1 MSHSNFVCRWSR
13 VLRTGF
19 IATALA
25 LSAANASGQTLPYT
39 EDFVGQANNDQTVTT
54 ADWGITS
61 VGILQLGS
69 DVSLENLAIAGAVMG
84 DGTDGPHLSRGIA
97 LGDFDGD
104 GDLDAVVVNSG
115 NEVNLIYINS
125 AGAFSSAPVALGTS
139 AENSYSVDVC
149 DLDLD
154 GDLDIVVGNFQA
166 PNVYHLNDGAGNFGP
181 AQEIHASA
189 GRTWPIKC
197 VDVDGDG
204 DMDVIEGQDQA
215 RVNRLYRNSKA
226 DNGNLDFSGE
236 DIGLDAFSTRSL
248 VFGDVNDD
256 GNVDMITGD
265 YGSTNHLYY
274 GDGSGGF
281 LDSVEVQP
289 GQSWNTFALALADL
303 NGDGALDLV
312 EGRQRDAGDLNGETL
327 VYMNNLSGG
336 FLAPT
341 VVAGSNTLHTTVALL
356 TLDFDRDGDIDIIEG
371 NNGSWD
377 DDGDGGTTPEV
388 AQPNRLFLND
398 GLGVFT
404 LQDELTIATNNEQTY
419 SMAAGDIDGDGI
431 LDFVAGNQ
439 TGENATYSLGG
450 DVSANPAVV
459 QLQSVAQSTR
469 LDDGSESNRFA
480 RLTVDPANISVPAG
494 AQLSFF
500 LSGDGGTTFVPAP
513 LDRPVE
519 FDGPQSG
526 PFLWRAEMSAA
537 SSLPGKRP
545 TVSELTVA
553 LGNGFPIFEGPDSF
567 SGTQGSVIQ
576 VQVDFRDPD
585 GDRLSYSLD
594 GLPAQTG
601 LSIDPDT
608 GIISGTVSSA
618 DEAALPIT
626 LSARAFD
633 GVRLRSGT
641 ITFNSGAANQ
651 PPVLDQEIADQTVT
665 EGDTVSIDVSGSF
678 SDPDGDALTFTQTG
692 LPASMA
698 ISGAGVIT
706 GTPIAADVG
715 TPTVTV
721 TATDP
726 GGASVSDT
734 FTLTVNAANQ
744 SPVVDT
750 AIGNQTATAGTAT
763 NINVSGSFSDPDGD
777 MLTFTATGLPAS
789 LSISTA
795 GVISGTPAAADVGT
809 VSITVT
815 ATDPS
820 AATAMDTFSLTVN
833 AAPAPPPPPPPP
845 PKKSGGGS
853 IGFLELAAALLLFGF
868 QLTAR
873 RRRRTR

>member
-1 MSHSNFVCRWSR
+1 MSDSNFVGRWSR
-13 VLRTGF
+13 GLQTGF
-19 IATALA
+19 IATTLV
-25 LSAANASGQTLPYT
+25 LSAAIASAQTLPYS
-39 EDFVGQANNDQTVTT
+39 EDFLDQGASDLALTT

-69 DVSLENLAIAGAVMG
+69 EVSLENVAITGAVMG
-84 DGTDGPHLSRGIA
+84 DGLDGPHLSRGIA

-104 GDLDAVVVNSG
+104 GDLDAVVVNRG
-115 NEVNLIYINS
+115 NEVNLIYFNS
-125 AGAFSSAPVALGTS
+125 GGSFSSAPVDLGTS
-139 AENSYSVDVC
+139 AEISLSVDVG

-154 GDLDIVVGNFQA
+154 GDLDIVVGNSQA
-166 PNVYHLNDGAGNFGP
+166 TNVYHLNDGTGSFGP
-181 AQEIHASA
+181 AQDIHVFAR
-189 GRTWPIKC
+189 RTWPIKL

-204 DMDVIEGQDQA
+204 DLDVIEGQDQN
-215 RVNRLYRNSKA
+215 RVNQLYRNSEA
-226 DNGNLDFSGE
+226 NNGNLEFTAE
-236 DIGLDAFSTRSL
+236 DIGTDTFSTRSM

-265 YGSTNHLYY
+265 YASTNHLYY
-274 GDGSGGF
+274 GDGNGGF
-281 LDSVEVQP
+281 LASVEVQA
-289 GQSWNTFALALADL
+289 GQSWNTFSIALADL

-312 EGRQRDAGDLNGETL
+312 EGKQRDGGDLNGETL
-327 VYMNNLSGG
+327 VYMNNLAGG

-341 VVAGSNTLHTTVALL
+341 AVAGSNTLHTTVALL

-377 DDGDGGTTPEV
+377 DDGDGGTTPAV

-404 LQDELTIATNNEQTY
+404 LQDELSIAADNEQTY

-431 LDFVAGNQ
+431 LDFVTGNQ

-450 DVSANPAVV
+450 DDSTNPAVV

-480 RLTVDPANISVPAG
+480 RLTVDPADISVPAG
-494 AQLSFF
+494 AELSFF

-513 LDRPVE
+513 IDRPVE
-519 FDGPQSG
+519 FQSAQSG
-526 PFLWRAEMSAA
+526 PFLWRAEMSTA
-537 SSLPGKRP
+537 SPLQVLRP

-553 LGNGFPIFEGPDSF
+553 LGNGFPIFQGPDSF

-576 VQVDFRDPD
+576 VQVDFSDPD

-608 GIISGTVSSA
+608 GIISGTVSAA
-618 DEAALPIT
+618 DDAALPIT

-641 ITFNSGAANQ
+641 ITVSSGAANQ
-651 PPVLDQEIADQTVT
+651 PPVLDAEIADQTVT
-665 EGDTVSIDVSGSF
+665 EGDIVSIDVSGSF
-678 SDPDGDALTFTQTG
+678 SDPDGDALAFTQTG
-692 LPASMA
+692 LPASMD
-698 ISGAGVIT
+698 ISGAGVVS

-715 TPTVTV
+715 PHTVTV

-726 GGASVSDT
+726 GGALVSDT
-734 FTLTVNAANQ
+734 YTLTVNAANQ
-744 SPVVDT
+744 PPVLDT
-750 AIGNQTATAGTAT
+750 AIGNRTATEGTAT
-763 NINVSGSFSDPDGD
+763 NINVSGSFSDPDD
-777 MLTFTATGLPAS
+777 DTLTFTAAGLPTS
-789 LSISTA
+789 LSLSTA
-795 GVISGTPAAADVGT
+795 GVLSGTPVAADVGT
-809 VSITVT
+809 HSITVT

-820 AATAMDTFSLTVN
+820 AATAEDTFSLTVN
-833 AAPAPPPPPPPP
+833 AATVTPP
-845 PKKSGGGS
+845 PKRRKSGGGS
-853 IGFLELAAALLLFGF
+853 FGFLELATALLLVGF

-873 RRRRTR
+873 RRRITR

>member
-1 MSHSNFVCRWSR
+1 MSHSNFVVRSS
-13 VLRTGF
+13 LGLQTGF
-19 IATALA
+19 IATILV
-25 LSAANASGQTLPYT
+25 LSSAIASAQTLPYT
-39 EDFVGQANNDQTVTT
+39 EDFLGQGNSDLAVTT

-69 DVSLENLAIAGAVMG
+69 ELSLENVAITGAVMG

-104 GDLDAVVVNSG
+104 GDLDAVVVNRG
-115 NEVNLIYINS
+115 NEVNLIYFNTGGS
-125 AGAFSSAPVALGTS
+125 FSSAPVALGTS
-139 AENSYSVDVC
+139 AEISQSVDVG

-154 GDLDIVVGNFQA
+154 GDLDIVVGNNQST
-166 PNVYHLNDGAGNFGP
+166 NVYHLNDGAGNFGP
-181 AQEIHASA
+181 AQDIHVFAR
-189 GRTWPIKC
+189 RTWPIML

-204 DMDVIEGQDQA
+204 DLDVIEGQDQS
-215 RVNRLYRNSKA
+215 RVNQLYRNSEA
-226 DNGNLDFSGE
+226 NNGNLEFTAE
-236 DIGLDAFSTRSL
+236 DIGTDTFSTRSM

-265 YGSTNHLYY
+265 HASTNHLYY

-281 LDSVEVQP
+281 MDSVEVQP
-289 GQSWNTFALALADL
+289 GQSWNTFSLALADL

-312 EGRQRDAGDLNGETL
+312 EGKQRDGGDLNGETL
-327 VYMNNLSGG
+327 VYMNNLAGG

-341 VVAGSNTLHTTVALL
+341 AVAGSNTAHTTVALL

-377 DDGDGGTTPEV
+377 DDGDGGTPAV
-388 AQPNRLFLND
+388 AQPNRLFLNN

-404 LQDELTIATNNEQTY
+404 LQDELTIAADNEQTY

-431 LDFVAGNQ
+431 LDFVTGNQ
-439 TGENATYSLGG
+439 TGENALYSLGG
-450 DVSANPAVV
+450 DESLNPAVV

-469 LDDGSESNRFA
+469 LDDGSQSNRFA
-480 RLTVDPANISVPAG
+480 RLVVDPADINVPAG
-494 AQLSFF
+494 TELSFF

-513 LDRPVE
+513 IDRPVE
-519 FDGPQSG
+519 FQGSQSG
-526 PFLWRAEMSAA
+526 PFLWRAEMSTA
-537 SSLPGKRP
+537 SSLQALRP

-553 LGNGFPIFEGPDSF
+553 LGNTFPIFQGPDSF
-567 SGTQGSVIQ
+567 TGTQGSVIQ
-576 VQVDFRDPD
+576 VQVDFSDAE

-608 GIISGTVSSA
+608 GIISGTVSAA
-618 DEAALPIT
+618 DEAALPIA

-633 GVRLRSGT
+633 GARLRTGT
-641 ITFNSGAANQ
+641 ITFSSGAANQ
-651 PPVLDQEIADQTVT
+651 PPVLDSAIVDQTVN
-665 EGDTVSIDVSGSF
+665 EGDAVSIDVSGSF
-678 SDPDGDALTFTQTG
+678 SDPDGDALTFSQTG
-692 LPASMA
+692 LPASMD
-698 ISGAGVIT
+698 ISGAGVVS
-706 GTPIAADVG
+706 GTPIAADAG
-715 TPTVTV
+715 THDVTV

-734 FTLTVNAANQ
+734 YTLTVDSANQ
-744 SPVVDT
+744 PPVLDT
-750 AIGNQTATAGTAT
+750 AIGNRTATEGTAT

-777 MLTFTATGLPAS
+777 ALTFTAAGLPAS
-789 LSISTA
+789 LSLSAA
-795 GVISGTPAAADVGT
+795 GVLSGTPVTADVGSHT
-809 VSITVT
+809 ITVT

-820 AATAMDTFSLTVN
+820 ATTAEDTFTLTVN
-833 AAPAPPPPPPPP
+833 AATPTQP
-845 PKKSGGGS
+845 PKKKGGGGS
-853 IGFLELAAALLLFGF
+853 IGFIEMATALLLIVGF

>member
-1 MSHSNFVCRWSR
+1 MS
-13 VLRTGF
+13 T
-19 IATALA
+19 
-25 LSAANASGQTLPYT
+25 
-39 EDFVGQANNDQTVTT
+39 
-54 ADWGITS
+54 
-61 VGILQLGS
+61 
-69 DVSLENLAIAGAVMG
+69 
-84 DGTDGPHLSRGIA
+84 
-97 LGDFDGD
+97 
-104 GDLDAVVVNSG
+104 
-115 NEVNLIYINS
+115 
-125 AGAFSSAPVALGTS
+125 
-139 AENSYSVDVC
+139 
-149 DLDLD
+149 
-154 GDLDIVVGNFQA
+154 
-166 PNVYHLNDGAGNFGP
+166 
-181 AQEIHASA
+181 
-189 GRTWPIKC
+189 
-197 VDVDGDG
+197 
-204 DMDVIEGQDQA
+204 
-215 RVNRLYRNSKA
+215 
-226 DNGNLDFSGE
+226 
-236 DIGLDAFSTRSL
+236 
-248 VFGDVNDD
+248 
-256 GNVDMITGD
+256 
-265 YGSTNHLYY
+265 
-274 GDGSGGF
+274 
-281 LDSVEVQP
+281 
-289 GQSWNTFALALADL
+289 
-303 NGDGALDLV
+303 
-312 EGRQRDAGDLNGETL
+312 
-327 VYMNNLSGG
+327 
-336 FLAPT
+336 
-341 VVAGSNTLHTTVALL
+341 
-356 TLDFDRDGDIDIIEG
+356 
-371 NNGSWD
+371 
-377 DDGDGGTTPEV
+377 
-388 AQPNRLFLND
+388 
-398 GLGVFT
+398 
-404 LQDELTIATNNEQTY
+404 
-419 SMAAGDIDGDGI
+419 
-431 LDFVAGNQ
+431 
-439 TGENATYSLGG
+439 
-450 DVSANPAVV
+450 
-459 QLQSVAQSTR
+459 
-469 LDDGSESNRFA
+469 
-480 RLTVDPANISVPAG
+480 
-494 AQLSFF
+494 
-500 LSGDGGTTFVPAP
+500 
-513 LDRPVE
+513 
-519 FDGPQSG
+519 
-526 PFLWRAEMSAA
+526 A

-553 LGNGFPIFEGPDSF
+553 LGNGFPIFRGPDSF

-608 GIISGTVSSA
+608 GIISGTVSAA

-744 SPVVDT
+744 SPVLDT

-833 AAPAPPPPPPPP
+833 AAPPPPPPPPPP